1 MTLTNS
7 KPDDNHCTR
16 PSSLN
21 SLSRSISIDVTSKSP
36 SVTYPDLA
44 IDPFH
49 FVVDPCPPWSPASYS
64 FLVHALTT
72 LSSTRSRIAIINTL
86 TNYLRC
92 VILCHPP
99 SLVPSLYL
107 VTNSLAPS
115 YLAVELGLGP
125 SVITKA
131 LQQVSGLSA
140 AALSKLYK
148 SLGDPGDV
156 AFAAKSSIRTLIPHA
171 PLTTVNVYEIMLKIA
186 HTQGQGSLK
195 SKQRLVEKLL
205 LSAKGEESRYLVR
218 TLCQNLRV
226 GAVRYEK

>member
-1 MTLTNS
+1 M
-7 KPDDNHCTR
+7 
-16 PSSLN
+16 
-21 SLSRSISIDVTSKSP
+21 
-36 SVTYPDLA
+36 
-44 IDPFH
+44 
-49 FVVDPCPPWSPASYS
+49 
-64 FLVHALTT
+64 HALST
-72 LSSTRSRIAIINTL
+72 LSNTRSRITIINTL

-92 VILCHPP
+92 IISRHPS

-131 LQQVSGLSA
+131 LRQVSGLSA

-156 AFAAKSSIRTLIPHA
+156 AFAAKSSVRTLIPHA
-171 PLTTVNVYEIMLKIA
+171 PLTTAGVYKTMLKIA
-186 HTQGQGSLK
+186 GTQGQGSLK
-195 SKQRLVEKLL
+195 SKQKLVEKLL

-218 TLCQNLRV
+218 MLCQNLRV
-226 GAVRYEK
+226 GAVRYVRKYL